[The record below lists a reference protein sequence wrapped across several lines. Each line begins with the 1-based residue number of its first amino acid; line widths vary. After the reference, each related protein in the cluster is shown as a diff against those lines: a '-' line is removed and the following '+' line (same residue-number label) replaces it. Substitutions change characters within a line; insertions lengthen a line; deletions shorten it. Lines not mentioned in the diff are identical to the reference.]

1 MILGSTG
8 ACPIMHGRPS
18 CAADEPLNSGFDV
31 GMSILVMSM
40 WTRLDVFNMLNLKD
54 FVVSISV
61 YMATEWAAVS

>member
-1 MILGSTG
+1 
-8 ACPIMHGRPS
+8 MHGRPS

-40 WTRLDVFNMLNLKD
+40 WTQLDVFNMLNLKD

-61 YMATEWAAVS
+61 YMATGSAAGS